1 MAHSSGRPD
10 PAVGTAQQRGSAP
23 PSTILEELLKK
34 PREFSF
40 TQAIR
45 VLKQAFG
52 PKGPQGKDVFLR
64 EQLRVRPYLSLGFPP
79 NDLVDIEELPG
90 ESEDE
95 QDVLRRFRMTA
106 TFLGLYGPS
115 SPLPTYYTEELFDEQ
130 NEDKSVSRDFLDIV
144 NHGFFVLFTLSDSYY
159 RLSRQLCE
167 ENDQDILLR
176 LFALVGLGHEEMLKR
191 IFRTPGALLRATG
204 LLTQFPRSAAGLRGL
219 LADRIG
225 APVQVK
231 QCEPRHA
238 TIPEDQC
245 CCLNREENALGQGA
259 WIGFTTPDAMGKIA
273 IIAGPLASTT
283 YRRFFPG
290 EQDHDEL
297 LKLIRFYC
305 TQPLAFDLTFV
316 LGSGEAQPG
325 RVGGEQ
331 WSQLGYDVWLA
342 PEPASEARALFP
354 ERG

>member
-1 MAHSSGRPD
+1 MAHSSGRQD
-10 PAVGTAQQRGSAP
+10 PAVGTTRQHRSTP
-23 PSTILEELLKK
+23 PSTILEKLLETPK
-34 PREFSF
+34 EFSF

-52 PKGPQGKDVFLR
+52 PKGSQGNDIFLKQ
-64 EQLRVRPYLSLGFPP
+64 QLRVRPYLSLGFPP
-79 NDLVDIEELPG
+79 NDLVDIEEIPG
-90 ESEDE
+90 ESQGEPDA
-95 QDVLRRFRMTA
+95 LRRFRMTA

-115 SPLPTYYTEELFDEQ
+115 SPLPTYYTEELLDEQ
-130 NEDKSVSRDFLDIV
+130 SEDKSVSRDFLDIV
-144 NHGFFVLFTLSDSYY
+144 NHGFFVLFTLADSYY

-191 IFRTPGALLRATG
+191 IFHTPGALLRSVG

-225 APVQVK
+225 APVRVK

-259 WIGFTTPDAMGKIA
+259 WIGFTTLDAMGKIA
-273 IIAGPLASTT
+273 IIAGPLDGTT
-283 YRRFFPG
+283 YRRFLPG
-290 EQDHDEL
+290 QQDYDEL

-316 LGSGEAQPG
+316 LGPGEAQPG
-325 RVGGEQ
+325 RVGEEH

-342 PEPASEARALFP
+342 PEAASESRALFP